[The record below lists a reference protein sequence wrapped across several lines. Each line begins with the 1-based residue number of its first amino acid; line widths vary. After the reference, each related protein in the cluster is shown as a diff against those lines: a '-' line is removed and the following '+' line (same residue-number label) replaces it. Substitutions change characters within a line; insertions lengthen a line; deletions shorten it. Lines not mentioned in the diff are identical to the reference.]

1 MIKRI
6 FRSPVAALLAV
17 GSRLIMRKYRPQVV
31 MITGSVGKTSAKD
44 AVAAA
49 LANNFYLRKNEK
61 SYNTEFG
68 VPLTIIGAVNPWT
81 NPFSW
86 LFVFKEMLALIFLP
100 NHYPKLLVLEVGA
113 DRPGDLARILRIV
126 SPDAVIVT
134 RLPDIP
140 VHVEAYPSPQA
151 VRDEE
156 FTPAYALPAEAPL
169 IICADDPHVVLMAKR
184 LPVRVMTFGFAENAD
199 VHASEPAVYEAH
211 GKPAGMEASLVAAGE
226 HTTLHIA
233 GGLGRHQLY
242 APLAA
247 IATAL
252 SLGMTLS
259 EALAGLKE
267 YQPPPGRSRILSG
280 KNDSLIIDDSYNAS
294 PAAAEEALR
303 ALETLPRAKRL
314 AVPAGRRIAVLGDML
329 ELGRYSVSEH
339 ERIGALAAK
348 QADILIT
355 VGIRARGI
363 AEGAMKAGMDANRV
377 RSFQMAKEASD
388 FLSPIISEGDVI
400 LVKGSQNKI
409 RLERVAEALLENPA
423 DAAKLVRQERRWK
436 LIA

>member
-6 FRSPVAALLAV
+6 LRSPIIALLAI
-17 GSRLIMRKYRPQVV
+17 GSRLIVRKYRPQIV

-49 LANNFYLRKNEK
+49 LAERFYLRKNEK

-68 VPLTIIGAVNPWT
+68 VPLTIIGAANPWT

-86 LFVFKEMLALIFLP
+86 LFVFKETLALIFLP

-113 DRPGDLARILRIV
+113 DRPGDLARILHIAT
-126 SPDAVIVT
+126 PDVVVVT

-156 FTPAYALPAEAPL
+156 FSPAYALPAEAPL
-169 IICADDPHVVLMAKR
+169 IICADDPHAVLMAKR

-199 VHASEPAVYEAH
+199 VRASEPTVYEVH
-211 GKPAGMEASLVAAGE
+211 GKPAGMEAALIAAGE
-226 HTTLHIA
+226 HTTLHVA

-247 IATAL
+247 IATGI

-259 EALAGLKE
+259 EALVGFKNYE
-267 YQPPPGRSRILSG
+267 PPPGRSRIISG
-280 KNDSLIIDDSYNAS
+280 KNNSLIIDDSYNAS
-294 PAAAEEALR
+294 PAAAE
-303 ALETLPRAKRL
+303 
-314 AVPAGRRIAVLGDML
+314 
-329 ELGRYSVSEH
+329 
-339 ERIGALAAK
+339 
-348 QADILIT
+348 
-355 VGIRARGI
+355 
-363 AEGAMKAGMDANRV
+363 
-377 RSFQMAKEASD
+377 
-388 FLSPIISEGDVI
+388 
-400 LVKGSQNKI
+400 
-409 RLERVAEALLENPA
+409 
-423 DAAKLVRQERRWK
+423 
-436 LIA
+436 